1 MEGTPR
7 NARRYPRIRTERP
20 IKVSLL
26 DPEGILGVTTTRTVG
41 LGGCM
46 FVHPTSLG
54 AGTVVGLEI
63 DAGKGRIVTTAR
75 VVYELFQGGDGYEV
89 GVEFLT
95 LSDEESQLLEEI
107 VEGKD
112 SPASP

>member
-1 MEGTPR
+1 MDGAPA

-20 IKVSLL
+20 IQVSRL
-26 DPEGILGVTTTRTVG
+26 DPEGILGVTTTRVVG
-41 LGGCM
+41 LMGCM

-63 DAGKGRIVTTAR
+63 DTGRGRIVTTGR
-75 VVYELFQGGDGYEV
+75 VVYELFKGPEEYEV

-95 LSDEESQLLEEI
+95 LSDEESRLLEEL
-107 VEGKD
+107 VEGTG
-112 SPASP
+112 SPPSP

>member
-1 MEGTPR
+1 MTGAPP

-20 IKVSLL
+20 IRVSLL

-46 FVHPTSLG
+46 FVHPVSLG

-63 DAGKGRIVTTAR
+63 DAGAGRIVTTAR
-75 VVYELFQGGDGYEV
+75 VVYELFKGEEGYEV

-95 LSDEESQLLEEI
+95 LSDEESALLHTL
-107 VEGKD
+107 VEG
-112 SPASP
+112 SPPPSA